1 MMNNIAQSI
10 KKIDQSLSI
19 TSIHAILVQGEVN
32 AVLEQSGVL
41 FRQDPVYSSFAS
53 NINSALEKTKG
64 VASILLH
71 ECLEDYY
78 RSLIR
83 LQNYFSMHRSVVAN
97 TVKEASREQWVDSLR
112 LLRSMVLAYQENT
125 VLIKDKINKILI
137 KLYDINRFFS
147 RTVRDFNEAINGDNG
162 ELSVI
167 NHKLH
172 RLNIAIDGTFSAV
185 LVANVLI
192 TGATIL
198 IIVGGFAYSTGLRK
212 YFKENWGFSKGIETY
227 YYVDWRLV
235 AAGFVT
241 SILGTGGSVAGL
253 VEINRLFHE
262 KSEALFT
269 KSTIEVEVK
278 LALGVSDF
286 CGHLA
291 MKVENFESHLKR
303 MEENVGALTDSLI
316 KIEKDLRGG
325 LTSAEETYGVFWGT
339 VDVIDKASQ
348 DINIIKNKIA
358 AVEIIKDDKGQL
370 IDNVILNNATPYV

>member
-10 KKIDQSLSI
+10 KKIDQSLPI

-41 FRQDPVYSSFAS
+41 FRQDPIYSSFAS

-64 VASILLH
+64 VARILLH
-71 ECLEDYY
+71 ECLGDYY

-83 LQNYFSMHRSVVAN
+83 LKNYFSMHSSVVSN

-112 LLRSMVLAYQENT
+112 LLRSMVLSYQEDI
-125 VLIKDKINKILI
+125 VLIKDKTNKIL
-137 KLYDINRFFS
+137 KKSCDINRFFS
-147 RTVRDFNEAINGDNG
+147 RTVRNFNEAINGDNG

-167 NHKLH
+167 NNKLH

-192 TGATIL
+192 IGATIL

-212 YFKENWGFSKGIETY
+212 YFKENWGFSKGIKTY

-269 KSTIEVEVK
+269 KSMIEVEVK
-278 LALGVSDF
+278 LALGVSDC

-303 MEENVGALTDSLI
+303 MEENVSALTDSLI
-316 KIEKDLRGG
+316 KIEKDLRARV
-325 LTSAEETYGVFWGT
+325 TSTEETYDMFRYAADSV
-339 VDVIDKASQ
+339 DKASQ
-348 DINIIKNKIA
+348 NIDVIKNKIA
-358 AVEIIKDDKGQL
+358 AVETIKDDKGQL
-370 IDNVILNNATPYV
+370 IDNVILNNATLYV